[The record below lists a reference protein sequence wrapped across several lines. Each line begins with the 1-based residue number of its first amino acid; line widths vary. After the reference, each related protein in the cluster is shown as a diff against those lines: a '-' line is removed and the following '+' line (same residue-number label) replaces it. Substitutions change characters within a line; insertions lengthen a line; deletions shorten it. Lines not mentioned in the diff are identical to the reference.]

1 MSKHEP
7 RGHFK
12 PPIKRPYTPAERR
25 RWREDMRRFT
35 NACKGVMQVYL
46 VPAEDRALVA
56 AAAMCGEPT
65 AAVLSETVERWMEA
79 AMKPGARVPC
89 FFCDAIFSPDALPA
103 AHVISLPFADRRHVI
118 ASGVCPDCARAKDLQ
133 QDALRQLRQ
142 IWPTAYPVGDGHG

>member
-56 AAAMCGEPT
+56 ADPLPVSIGDEGCAFRPVVIKA
-65 AAVLSETVERWMEA
+65 LN
-79 AMKPGARVPC
+79 
-89 FFCDAIFSPDALPA
+89 DAGRDWRP
-103 AHVISLPFADRRHVI
+103 
-118 ASGVCPDCARAKDLQ
+118 VCEVSNMD
-133 QDALRQLRQ
+133 LRQRRR
-142 IWPTAYPVGDGHG
+142 ASAR